1 MIQLIYRIDLK
12 YVSSNYSFLKKH
24 ERIADSNK
32 WLNYNSV
39 THISKSFDCKCNINT
54 HTNKHVCATELV
66 SGDESGSYEGAFFLE
81 KIKCSSCDETFIIE
95 NGVWYK
101 FREHFNVPWI
111 LNYII
116 MKTLIK
122 YLISLFIN
130 PVEDNNYED
139 DELQSYSDSYYT
151 RHNVG

>member
-1 MIQLIYRIDLK
+1 MSEIADITNEIKIVKSTSNGLSSLIEIGNINPNEATNQIFSELDDLLIILENTLIDLK

-95 NGVWYK
+95 NGV
-101 FREHFNVPWI
+101 
-111 LNYII
+111 
-116 MKTLIK
+116 
-122 YLISLFIN
+122 
-130 PVEDNNYED
+130 
-139 DELQSYSDSYYT
+139 
-151 RHNVG
+151 